1 LPNSKS
7 DFKTQ
12 KTSVLQAKHTLRE
25 PFKDLNQV
33 NESSKT
39 SLKDFASLK
48 VLGIGSWGKVLLVRH
63 RKTNELFAMKVIK
76 KNKITSSKDVE

>member
-1 LPNSKS
+1 
-7 DFKTQ
+7 
-12 KTSVLQAKHTLRE
+12 
-25 PFKDLNQV
+25 V

-63 RKTNELFAMKVIK
+63 RKKNELFAMKVIK